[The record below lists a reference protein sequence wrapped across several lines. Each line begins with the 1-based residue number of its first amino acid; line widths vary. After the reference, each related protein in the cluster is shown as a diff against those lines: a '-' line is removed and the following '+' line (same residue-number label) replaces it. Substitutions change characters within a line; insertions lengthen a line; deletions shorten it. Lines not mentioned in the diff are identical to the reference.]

1 MASDSLPER
10 WDLETEVLVVGAGNA
25 GLPAAIEAHNAGSKV
40 LLLEGNSFM
49 GGLMRGSGGFMFFC
63 DTHVQRKLGVE
74 DHIEWGIEDEM
85 LMSDFRAVPEL
96 VRTYVEGGA
105 DTCLWLERLGLVWA
119 DPMKVKVGLYGNYI
133 GKRYWEDTN
142 ATRLAAV
149 TTADLAATWEPFDK
163 RVGMTLALLNLFDKE
178 YDIAPAFPAGG
189 RQITFSGSFRF

>member
-1 MASDSLPER
+1 MRGGTEAGIYAPER
-10 WDLETEVLVVGAGNA
+10 AALTSLGGALNTLLTDRISLTA
-25 GLPAAIEAHNAGSKV
+25 RYVNRDSENRSNGSNK
-40 LLLEGNSFM
+40 G
-49 GGLMRGSGGFMFFC
+49 
-63 DTHVQRKLGVE
+63 K
-74 DHIEWGIEDEM
+74 EM
-85 LMSDFRAVPEL
+85 PLVPEHEA
-96 VRTYVEGGA
+96 RI
-105 DTCLWLERLGLVWA
+105 GLVWA

-163 RVGMTLALLNLFDKE
+163 RVGLTLALLNLFDKE